1 MAIQSFRDLVVWQ
14 RSMVL
19 VEQVYELT
27 DNFPR
32 REQFGLTAQIR
43 RCAVSIPSNIAE
55 GHTRKTGHYL
65 EHLNIA
71 SGSEAELQTQL
82 EIACRLKFVEKRRV
96 EPVLASAA
104 EIGRKRPPVSPLR

>member
-1 MAIQSFRDLVVWQ
+1 MLAGSATLAVVATRFRPKPVRHERCHDWSMPIQSFRDLVVWQ

-27 DNFPR
+27 DTFPR
-32 REQFGLTAQIR
+32 REQFGLTSQIR

-65 EHLNIA
+65 EHLKIA

-82 EIACRLKFVEKRRV
+82 EIAC
-96 EPVLASAA
+96 
-104 EIGRKRPPVSPLR
+104 G